1 MREKTSCIY
10 RIEEIDL
17 GNFSFSNR
25 RGGGW
30 RWAMRK
36 KNFVYILVCVVRLF
50 GLCIYIYYLFFK
62 YEGGSNFKSNT
73 PVLIY
78 YLKCIF
84 IFHSNPGNT
93 IIAIL
98 WTPEIFL
105 ASIIPWQGKLPVSLY
120 IIKRIYLG
128 SKIYSI
134 FLWELE

>member
-1 MREKTSCIY
+1 MSHEK
-10 RIEEIDL
+10 
-17 GNFSFSNR
+17 
-25 RGGGW
+25 
-30 RWAMRK
+30 K
-36 KNFVYILVCVVRLF
+36 KLRVYISLRRQTLW
-50 GLCIYIYYLFFK
+50 IMYIYYLFFK

-105 ASIIPWQGKLPVSLY
+105 ASIIP
-120 IIKRIYLG
+120 
-128 SKIYSI
+128 
-134 FLWELE
+134 